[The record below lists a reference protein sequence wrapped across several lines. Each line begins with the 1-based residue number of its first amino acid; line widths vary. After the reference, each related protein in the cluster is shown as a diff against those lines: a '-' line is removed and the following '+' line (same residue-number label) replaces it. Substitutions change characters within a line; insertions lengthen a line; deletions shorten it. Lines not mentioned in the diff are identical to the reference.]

1 MTRTYTTKK
10 KYKTNILNL
19 SVKTKTKK
27 QITQIN
33 TITL

>member
-1 MTRTYTTKK
+1 MTRTNTTKK
-10 KYKTNILNL
+10 KYKTPILNL

-33 TITL
+33 NIKL